1 MDYQKGSKN
10 MNALSSNNSLVSNIV
25 GKQTNDLMFIIYS
38 SIIGSILLAL
48 SSKIQIPLTPVPVTL
63 QTMVLLV
70 MSMFLGWRGALG
82 ATILYLFQGAVGLPV
97 FAHGSG
103 IIYLFGPT
111 GGYLFGFILASIL
124 VGFLAERDWDKSIIL
139 TFCAMTIGTLVIY
152 ICGISWLAFLK
163 DIKTAI
169 VFGLLPFITPDI
181 LKICLGSCI
190 VAAGWELKIKYINKY
205 S

>member
-1 MDYQKGSKN
+1 
-10 MNALSSNNSLVSNIV
+10 MNALSSNSSLVSNIV
-25 GKQTNDLMFIIYS
+25 GKQTNDLMFIIFS

-82 ATILYLFQGAVGLPV
+82 ATILYLFQGAAGLPV

-111 GGYLFGFILASIL
+111 GGYLFGFILL
-124 VGFLAERDWDKSIIL
+124 
-139 TFCAMTIGTLVIY
+139 
-152 ICGISWLAFLK
+152 GISWMVHPDFFRKIAYGSMTLGFILHTYGIILRMIIMSRPPISTIYETVIFVGFVIVLFSVVIEYLRK
-163 DIKTAI
+163 D
-169 VFGLLPFITPDI
+169 GLGIFIGSISVPINADKN
-181 LKICLGSCI
+181 LKIGQ
-190 VAAGWELKIKYINKY
+190 
-205 S
+205 

>member
-1 MDYQKGSKN
+1 
-10 MNALSSNNSLVSNIV
+10 MNTLSSNSSLASNIV

-82 ATILYLFQGAVGLPV
+82 ATVLYLFQGAAGLPV
-97 FAHGSG
+97 FAHGAG

-139 TFCAMTIGTLVIY
+139 TFCAMTVGTIVIY

-163 DIKTAI
+163 DINTAI

-190 VAAGWELKIKYINKY
+190 VTAGWELKTKYLNID